1 MTFMRIA
8 LLEDD
13 PSQLVHLATTLEM
26 QLSERGLPVRCVMF
40 QSGRALLEATR
51 TDTFDLMVLDWSV
64 PDLDGMALLRLVR
77 RTGGLTMPILM
88 LSSRGREQEVSAALA
103 EGADDYVV
111 KPFRPHELSARV
123 YRLLAPFRSSENE
136 GLQWGRWTFNV
147 GAASVQYAGADEPI
161 ELRPSESKLA
171 LALFRHSGR
180 AVSRDYLLE
189 VCGLADDLSGL
200 RALETRIYR
209 LRQKLALNQKSDT
222 RIQAVYGIGY
232 RLDVDD
238 FVGTPAL

>member
-64 PDLDGMALLRLVR
+64 PDLDGLALLRLVR
-77 RTGGLTMPILM
+77 RTGGLTMPVLM

-123 YRLLAPFRSSENE
+123 YRLLAPFRTGEKE
-136 GLQWGRWTFNV
+136 GLQWGRWKFNV
-147 GAASVQYAGADEPI
+147 GAASVQYAGAPEPI
-161 ELRPSESKLA
+161 ELRPSESRLA

-180 AVSRDYLLE
+180 AVSRDYLLQ
-189 VCGLADDLSGL
+189 VCGLADDLAGL

-209 LRQKLALNQKSDT
+209 LRQKLGLNQKSDT

-238 FVGTPAL
+238 FTVTAAP

>member
-26 QLSERGLPVRCVMF
+26 QLSERGLSVRCVMF
-40 QSGRALLEATR
+40 QSGRALLDATR
-51 TDTFDLMVLDWSV
+51 TDTFDLLVLDWSV
-64 PDLDGMALLRLVR
+64 PDLDGLALLRLVR
-77 RTGGLTMPILM
+77 RTGGLTMPVLM

-123 YRLLAPFRSSENE
+123 YRLLAPFRVSETE

-147 GAASVQYAGADEPI
+147 GAASVQYAGEAESI
-161 ELRPSESKLA
+161 ELRPSESRLA

-189 VCGLADDLSGL
+189 ICGLADDIAGL

-222 RIQAVYGIGY
+222 RIQAVYGVGY

-238 FVGTPAL
+238 FTATSAT

>member
-1 MTFMRIA
+1 MTLMRIA

-26 QLSERGLPVRCVMF
+26 QLSERGLSVRCLMF

-64 PDLDGMALLRLVR
+64 PDLDGLALLRLVR

-88 LSSRGREQEVSAALA
+88 LSSRGREQEVSEALA

-111 KPFRPHELSARV
+111 KPFRPHELSARIF
-123 YRLLAPFRSSENE
+123 RLLAPFRLSEKE
-136 GLQWGRWTFNV
+136 GMQWGRWTFNV
-147 GAASVQYAGADEPI
+147 GAASVRYASDPEAI
-161 ELRPSESKLA
+161 ELRPSESRLA

-189 VCGLADDLSGL
+189 ICGLADDLSGL

-209 LRQKLALNQKSDT
+209 LRQKLGLNLKSDT
-222 RIQAVYGIGY
+222 RIQAVYGVGY

-238 FVGTPAL
+238 FTVTQAR

>member
-1 MTFMRIA
+1 MTAMRIA

-123 YRLLAPFRSSENE
+123 YRLLAPFRTIENE

-147 GAASVQYAGADEPI
+147 GAASVQYAGAAEPI
-161 ELRPSESKLA
+161 ELRRSESKLA
-171 LALFRHSGR
+171 LALFRHCGR

-189 VCGLADDLSGL
+189 ICGLADDLSGL

-209 LRQKLALNQKSDT
+209 LRQKLALNQKGDT

-238 FVGTPAL
+238 LDVAPAI